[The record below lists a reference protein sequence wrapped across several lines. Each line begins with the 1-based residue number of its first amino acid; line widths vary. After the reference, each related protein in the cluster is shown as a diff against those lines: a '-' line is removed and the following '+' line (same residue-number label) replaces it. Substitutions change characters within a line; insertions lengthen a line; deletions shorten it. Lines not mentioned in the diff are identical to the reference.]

1 MAWPEELLR
10 KRTLKGKSTFTM
22 SDILTGRTIVLG
34 VGGGIAAY
42 KICELASRLTQ
53 RGAIVQTVL
62 TSSAEKFVT
71 PLTFAALT
79 GQPVHRSLWPEDFST
94 TSGAMASMAHID
106 LARQADAVLIAPAT
120 ADLLSKLA
128 HGAADDLLT
137 TLTLATKA
145 PVLLSPSM
153 NPAMLEHPA
162 TQRNLHL
169 LEELGY
175 TIIDPESGRTACR
188 EEGSGRLPETKVLLE
203 ALEDNVEAASRRL
216 EKRQDAAS
224 TKVLLPLQ
232 NRTVLITAGPT
243 REALDPVRFLGN
255 RSSGKMGYALAEA
268 AAAMG
273 AKVLLVSG
281 PVQIA
286 APEGVQLLPVISTE
300 EMHQMVLSHASQCDI
315 IIAAAAPADFRP
327 AKVASQK
334 LKKQG
339 NQSLHLE
346 LEPTPDIIAA
356 VAANKASGQVI
367 IGFAAETNDGLENAR
382 KKLTA
387 KNLDAVVLNDVT
399 QPGAG
404 FETDTN
410 QVSWITKEQNEQWP
424 MMTKRD
430 VAGRILEQAARLF
443 QGQ

>member
-1 MAWPEELLR
+1 
-10 KRTLKGKSTFTM
+10 
-22 SDILTGRTIVLG
+22 
-34 VGGGIAAY
+34 
-42 KICELASRLTQ
+42 
-53 RGAIVQTVL
+53 
-62 TSSAEKFVT
+62 
-71 PLTFAALT
+71 
-79 GQPVHRSLWPEDFST
+79 
-94 TSGAMASMAHID
+94 MASMAHID

-120 ADLLSKLA
+120 ADLLSRLA

-137 TLTLATKA
+137 TLALATKA
-145 PVLLSPSM
+145 PILISPSM
-153 NPAMLEHPA
+153 NPAMLQHPA
-162 TQRNLHL
+162 TQRNLKL
-169 LEELGY
+169 LEELEY

-203 ALEDNVEAASRRL
+203 ALENVLNKNGEAASRRL

-224 TKVLLPLQ
+224 TLLQ

-281 PVQIA
+281 PVQLQPPA
-286 APEGVQLLPVISTE
+286 NVQLLPVISTE
-300 EMHQMVLSHASQCDI
+300 EMYEAVLSHASQCDI
-315 IIAAAAPADFRP
+315 IISAAAPADFRP
-327 AKVASQK
+327 EKVATQK

-339 NQSLHLE
+339 AEPFHLQ

-356 VAANKASGQVI
+356 VAANKTSRQIV

-387 KNLDAVVLNDVT
+387 KKLDAIVLNDVT

-404 FETDTN
+404 FETQTN
-410 QVSWITKEQNEQWP
+410 QVTWVTADQNEQWP
-424 MMTKRD
+424 MMTKRE
-430 VAGRILEQAARLF
+430 VAERVLEYAKRLF
-443 QGQ
+443 SVS

>member
-1 MAWPEELLR
+1 M
-10 KRTLKGKSTFTM
+10 TN
-22 SDILTGRTIVLG
+22 DILSGRTIVLG

-62 TSSAEKFVT
+62 TKSAEQFVT

-79 GQPVHRSLWPEDFST
+79 GQPVHSSLWPEDFST

-120 ADLLSKLA
+120 ADLISKLA

-137 TLTLATKA
+137 TLVLATKA
-145 PVLLSPSM
+145 PVLISPSM
-153 NPAMLEHPA
+153 NPAMLQHPA
-162 TQRNLHL
+162 TQRNLNL

-203 ALEDNVEAASRRL
+203 VLENVLSGAHPRVGQASRL
-216 EKRQDAAS
+216 Q
-224 TKVLLPLQ
+224 TKNAGGTPALH

-268 AAAMG
+268 AAALG

-281 PVQIA
+281 PVQLE
-286 APEGVQLLPVISTE
+286 APANVQLLPVVSTE
-300 EMHQMVLSHASQCDI
+300 EMYETVLSHASQCDI

-327 AKVASQK
+327 AKVVTQK

-339 NQSLHLE
+339 NKPFQLE
-346 LEPTPDIIAA
+346 LQPTPDIIAS
-356 VAANKASGQVI
+356 VAANKTTNQIV
-367 IGFAAETNDGLENAR
+367 IGFAAETNDGIENAR
-382 KKLTA
+382 KKLIA

-399 QPGAG
+399 QQGAG
-404 FETDTN
+404 FEVETN
-410 QVSWITKEQNEQWP
+410 QVTWITSDYDEQWP
-424 MMTKRD
+424 MMSKRE
-430 VAGRILEQAARLF
+430 VAERILERVVNLAENTNPK
-443 QGQ
+443 

>member
-1 MAWPEELLR
+1 M
-10 KRTLKGKSTFTM
+10 TN
-22 SDILTGRTIVLG
+22 DILAGRIIVLG

-62 TSSAEKFVT
+62 TKSAEQFVT

-79 GQPVHRSLWPEDFST
+79 GQPVHSSLWPQDFST
-94 TSGAMASMAHID
+94 TSGVMASMAHID
-106 LARQADAVLIAPAT
+106 LARQADAILIAPAT
-120 ADLLSKLA
+120 ADLISKLA

-137 TLTLATKA
+137 TLALATTA
-145 PVLLSPSM
+145 PVLVSPSM
-153 NPAMLEHPA
+153 NPLMLQHPA
-162 TQRNLHL
+162 TQHNLKL

-203 ALEDNVEAASRRL
+203 ALENTLQKVETASRRL
-216 EKRQDAAS
+216 KKQQDAAS
-224 TKVLLPLQ
+224 TKVLSPLH

-255 RSSGKMGYALAEA
+255 RSSGKMGYALAIAAEA
-268 AAAMG
+268 LG

-286 APEGVQLLPVISTE
+286 APQGIQILPVTSTE
-300 EMHQMVLSHASQCDI
+300 EMYEAVLSNASQCDI

-327 AKVASQK
+327 AKVATQK
-334 LKKQG
+334 LKKRG
-339 NQSLHLE
+339 NEPLHLH

-356 VAANKASGQVI
+356 VAANKTSGQVI
-367 IGFAAETNDGLENAR
+367 IGFAAETNDGVENAR
-382 KKLTA
+382 KKLMA

-404 FETDTN
+404 FETETN
-410 QVSWITKEQNEQWP
+410 QVTWVAPDQNEEWP
-424 MMTKRD
+424 MMPKRK
-430 VAGRILEQAARLF
+430 VAERILERAAELL
-443 QGQ
+443 QTDKG

>member
-1 MAWPEELLR
+1 MN
-10 KRTLKGKSTFTM
+10 
-22 SDILTGRTIVLG
+22 DIFSGRTIVLG
-34 VGGGIAAY
+34 IGGGIAAY

-53 RGAIVQTVL
+53 LGAIVQTVF
-62 TSSAEKFVT
+62 TKSAEQFVT

-79 GQPVHRSLWPEDFST
+79 GQPVHSSLWPDDFST

-106 LARQADAVLIAPAT
+106 LARQADVILIAPAT

-137 TLTLATKA
+137 TLALATKA
-145 PVLLSPSM
+145 PVLISPSM
-153 NPAMLEHPA
+153 NPGMLQHPA
-162 TQRNLHL
+162 TQRNLNL

-175 TIIDPESGRTACR
+175 TIIDPENGRTACR

-203 ALEDNVEAASRRL
+203 ALENVL
-216 EKRQDAAS
+216 NKDAAS

-232 NRTVLITAGPT
+232 KRTVLITAGPT

-286 APEGVQLLPVISTE
+286 APEDVQLLPVVSTE
-300 EMHQMVLSHASQCDI
+300 EMYDAVLSHASQCDI

-327 AKVASQK
+327 AKVATQK

-339 NQSLHLE
+339 TEPFHLQ

-356 VAANKASGQVI
+356 VAANKTSGQIV
-367 IGFAAETNDGLENAR
+367 IGFAAETNDGLENAH

-387 KNLDAVVLNDVT
+387 KKLDAIVLNDVT
-399 QPGAG
+399 QQGAG
-404 FETDTN
+404 FEVDTN
-410 QVSWITKEQNEQWP
+410 QVTWVTSNHDEKWP
-424 MMTKRD
+424 VMSKRE
-430 VAGRILEQAARLF
+430 VAERILERVIDLAENTKL
-443 QGQ
+443 G

>member
-1 MAWPEELLR
+1 MNDLF
-10 KRTLKGKSTFTM
+10 S
-22 SDILTGRTIVLG
+22 GRTIVLG
-34 VGGGIAAY
+34 IGGGIAAY

-53 RGAIVQTVL
+53 RGAFVQTLL
-62 TSSAEKFVT
+62 TKSAEQFVT

-79 GQPVHRSLWPEDFST
+79 GQPVHSSLWPADFST

-137 TLTLATKA
+137 TLALATKA
-145 PVLLSPSM
+145 PVLISPSM
-153 NPAMLEHPA
+153 NPAMFQHPA
-162 TQRNLHL
+162 TQRNLNV
-169 LEELGY
+169 LEEWGY
-175 TIIDPESGRTACR
+175 TIIDPENGRTACR
-188 EEGSGRLPETKVLLE
+188 EEGMGRLPETKVLLQ
-203 ALEDNVEAASRRL
+203 ALENVLNKNMEAASRRL

-232 NRTVLITAGPT
+232 NRTVLVTAGPT

-281 PVQIA
+281 PVQIG
-286 APEGVQLLPVISTE
+286 APVGVQLLPVVSTE
-300 EMHQMVLSHASQCDI
+300 EMYEAVLSHASQCDI

-327 AKVASQK
+327 AKVAPQK

-339 NQSLHLE
+339 TEPFHLQ

-356 VAANKASGQVI
+356 VAAKKTSGQVV

-382 KKLTA
+382 KKLIA
-387 KNLDAVVLNDVT
+387 KNLDAIVLNDVT

-404 FETDTN
+404 FETETN
-410 QVSWITKEQNEQWP
+410 QVTWVTSEQNEPWP
-424 MMTKRD
+424 MMSKRD
-430 VAGRILEQAARLF
+430 VAERILGQAKELLLIKPNV
-443 QGQ
+443 

>member
-1 MAWPEELLR
+1 MID
-10 KRTLKGKSTFTM
+10 TLKGQ
-22 SDILTGRTIVLG
+22 TIVLG

-62 TSSAEKFVT
+62 TKSAEQFVT

-79 GQPVHRSLWPEDFST
+79 GQPVHSSLWPKDFST
-94 TSGAMASMAHID
+94 TTGVMASMAHID

-137 TLTLATKA
+137 TLALATKT
-145 PVLLSPSM
+145 PVLIAPSM
-153 NPAMLEHPA
+153 NPAMLQHPA
-162 TQRNLHL
+162 TQRNLNL
-169 LEELGY
+169 LAELGY

-203 ALEDNVEAASRRL
+203 ALENALNKNVEAASRRL

-224 TKVLLPLQ
+224 TLLQ
-232 NRTVLITAGPT
+232 NRTILITAGPT

-281 PVQIA
+281 PVQLQPPA
-286 APEGVQLLPVISTE
+286 NVQLLPVVSTE
-300 EMHQMVLSHASQCDI
+300 EMYEAVLSHASQCDI

-327 AKVASQK
+327 AKVATQK

-339 NQSLHLE
+339 NESFHLE
-346 LEPTPDIIAA
+346 LQPTPDIIASAA
-356 VAANKASGQVI
+356 VNKTPGQII
-367 IGFAAETNDGLENAR
+367 IGFAAETNDGLENAH
-382 KKLTA
+382 KKLA
-387 KNLDAVVLNDVT
+387 SKNLDAVVLNDVT

-404 FETDTN
+404 FETETN
-410 QVSWITKEQNEQWP
+410 QVTWISPKQNEEWP
-424 MMTKRD
+424 MLSKRE
-430 VAGRILEQAARLF
+430 VAQRILLRAAELLRTKADK
-443 QGQ
+443 

>member
-1 MAWPEELLR
+1 MNDLF
-10 KRTLKGKSTFTM
+10 S
-22 SDILTGRTIVLG
+22 GRTIVLG
-34 VGGGIAAY
+34 IGGGIAAY

-62 TSSAEKFVT
+62 TKSAEQFVT

-79 GQPVHRSLWPEDFST
+79 GQPVHSSLWPKDFST
-94 TSGAMASMAHID
+94 TSGVMASMAHID

-137 TLTLATKA
+137 TLALATKA
-145 PVLLSPSM
+145 PVLIAPSM
-153 NPAMLEHPA
+153 NPAMLQHPA
-162 TQRNLHL
+162 TQRNLNL
-169 LEELGY
+169 LAELGY

-203 ALEDNVEAASRRL
+203 ALENALNKNVEAASRRL

-224 TKVLLPLQ
+224 TLLQ
-232 NRTVLITAGPT
+232 NRTILITAGPT

-281 PVQIA
+281 PVQLQPPA
-286 APEGVQLLPVISTE
+286 NVQILPVFSTE
-300 EMHQMVLSHASQCDI
+300 EMYEAVLSHASQCDI

-327 AKVASQK
+327 AKVATQK

-339 NQSLHLE
+339 NESFHLE
-346 LEPTPDIIAA
+346 LQPTPDIIASA
-356 VAANKASGQVI
+356 AANKAPHQII
-367 IGFAAETNDGLENAR
+367 IGFAAETNDGLENAH
-382 KKLTA
+382 KKLA
-387 KNLDAVVLNDVT
+387 SKNLDAVVLNDVT

-404 FETDTN
+404 FETETN
-410 QVSWITKEQNEQWP
+410 QVTWISPEQNEEWP
-424 MMTKRD
+424 MLSKRE
-430 VAGRILEQAARLF
+430 VAQRILLRAAELLRTKADK
-443 QGQ
+443 